1 MQIVEWKY
9 IPKHKTGNEV
19 DVLEMKY
26 HYKLP
31 DDLKECIKK
40 NNAGM
45 PYPSKFDTATSKNK
59 VFGGLL
65 SFNKGEDDNIY
76 DFITLFESV
85 KKNELSMFPFG
96 LDPFGNIYCVK
107 DDKIVLWNH
116 EEEVEEFISESFSDF
131 LNMMHD

>member
-1 MQIVEWKY
+1 MQTIEWKY
-9 IPKHKTGNEV
+9 TSKLKTGNEI
-19 DVLEMKY
+19 DVLEIKY
-26 HYKLP
+26 HFKLP

-45 PYPSKFDTATSKNK
+45 PYPSKFDAGTSKNR

-65 SFNKGEDDNIY
+65 SFNEGEDDSVY
-76 DFITLFESV
+76 DFISLFETD
-85 KKNELSMFPFG
+85 KKNELIMFPFG

-116 EEEVEEFISESFSDF
+116 EEDSVEIISDSFTEFT
-131 LNMMHD
+131 NMLHD